1 MSKEHLPISDASVN
15 GGELSKVAQTIPD
28 WAARVFGKDLHAA
41 KHKEKPG
48 RGR

>member
-1 MSKEHLPISDASVN
+1 VAQFI

-28 WAARVFGKDLHAA
+28 WATKVFGKDLHVA
-41 KHKEKPG
+41 KPREKPG